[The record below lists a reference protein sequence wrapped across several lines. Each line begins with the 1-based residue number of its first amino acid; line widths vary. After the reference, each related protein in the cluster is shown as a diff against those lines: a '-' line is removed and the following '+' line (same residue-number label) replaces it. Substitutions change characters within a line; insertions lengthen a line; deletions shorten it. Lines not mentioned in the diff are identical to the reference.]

1 MEEEGTSDW
10 LDFPFLFIIVGTVA
24 LAGSNVASL
33 VIIDSGKTIVDR
45 AIRIQ
50 SFKTPATRIVTAPV
64 LPITKN
70 IEKFKAK
77 AQSAF
82 EKKIQKLNWICE
94 TSIPGFS
101 RRYHGTKRNTKLHIM
116 TADSDLNQ
124 TNSANAMGLDL
135 SGISTE
141 YLEFTRLS
149 SLGCCNYHVCP
160 APTSPPIPG
169 RVFRRGWS
177 AFTTMPMFGLKSA
190 SYCSHKAATAANCI
204 NTHTNHHS
212 IHQLYPTFS
221 SDPLPIVFLC

>member
-1 MEEEGTSDW
+1 MAPSKHRHIHYT
-10 LDFPFLFIIVGTVA
+10 
-24 LAGSNVASL
+24 AS
-33 VIIDSGKTIVDR
+33 TILK
-45 AIRIQ
+45 
-50 SFKTPATRIVTAPV
+50 ST
-64 LPITKN
+64 
-70 IEKFKAK
+70 
-77 AQSAF
+77 
-82 EKKIQKLNWICE
+82 
-94 TSIPGFS
+94 
-101 RRYHGTKRNTKLHIM
+101 
-116 TADSDLNQ
+116 DSDLNQ
-124 TNSANAMGLDL
+124 TNSANAMRLETLDL

-190 SYCSHKAATAANCI
+190 SYCTHKAATAANCI

-221 SDPLPIVFLC
+221 SDPLPIVFLCWNYNPLEIHTIKILPSARITGSEPITSSPLAQY